1 MAWRIAPELGGQLLL
16 LFGYY
21 LEKLA
26 IGFMFTDGHCQATQ
40 CQCRIRSG
48 CTKTKA
54 IEVGFIRPEYGQKL
68 FVAGKWH
75 QIISGVFS
83 PQKIQCLAYK

>member
-48 CTKTKA
+48 CTKT
-54 IEVGFIRPEYGQKL
+54 
-68 FVAGKWH
+68 
-75 QIISGVFS
+75 
-83 PQKIQCLAYK
+83 